1 MRSGERVNSLVG
13 LKPGWGLGSRV
24 RPSTVRHTVILANTI
39 YNVILSAGMP
49 LPKAYPL
56 KVETV
61 GDHIRAV
68 RLRRGLEQS
77 EVAEI
82 LGVSKET
89 VWNWEN
95 HRNAPLV
102 HQCRRSSHSSAT
114 IHIRNLLR

>member
-1 MRSGERVNSLVG
+1 
-13 LKPGWGLGSRV
+13 
-24 RPSTVRHTVILANTI
+24 
-39 YNVILSAGMP
+39 MP